1 MRIFRIIG
9 RSIANAGKSIIRNF
23 SLSMASITCT
33 IITLVL
39 VAIGFLISYN
49 VNNITK
55 DIEKEMTISVFI
67 DKSATN
73 EELTTLTDK
82 LKKIDNVKNVVF
94 KSKEESKEEIQ
105 KENDDF
111 SKLIGAF
118 GDDENPFQ
126 DSYVIEVEDIK
137 DINETA
143 TTIKNLDKV
152 EKVKYGKDSVNYM
165 IKVFDVVRKGT
176 IILVI
181 GLILVTTFLI
191 NNTIKITIFSR
202 KNEIDIMR
210 LVGTSNTVIKLPF
223 LIEGFLIGLFG
234 SIIPILITIFGYTFA
249 YNELTISSPSNFMSL
264 IKLSTPGTIIYRIS
278 LYLALIGTVVGM
290 LASVKA
296 VRKYLTI

>member
-1 MRIFRIIG
+1 MRIVRIIG

-67 DKSATN
+67 DKSVTD
-73 EELTTLTDK
+73 EELTALTDK

-94 KSKEESKEEIQ
+94 KSKEEVKEEIQ

-152 EKVKYGKDSVNYM
+152 EKVKYGEDSVNYM

-264 IKLSTPGTIIYRIS
+264 IKLSAPGTIIYRIS

>member
-73 EELTTLTDK
+73 EELTALTDK

-264 IKLSTPGTIIYRIS
+264 IKLSDPGTIIYRIS

>member
-73 EELTTLTDK
+73 EELTALTDK

-264 IKLSTPGTIIYRIS
+264 IKLSAPGTIIYKIS

>member
-67 DKSATN
+67 DKSATD
-73 EELTTLTDK
+73 EELTALTDK

-264 IKLSTPGTIIYRIS
+264 IKLSAPGTIIYRIS

>member
-67 DKSATN
+67 DKSATD
-73 EELTTLTDK
+73 EELTALTDK

-94 KSKEESKEEIQ
+94 KSKEEVKEEIQ

-152 EKVKYGKDSVNYM
+152 EKVKYGEDSVNYM

-264 IKLSTPGTIIYRIS
+264 IKLSAPGTIIYRIS

>member
-73 EELTTLTDK
+73 EELTALSDK
-82 LKKIDNVKNVVF
+82 LKKIDNVKNVIF

>member
-39 VAIGFLISYN
+39 VTIGFLISYN

-67 DKSATN
+67 SKSVTD
-73 EELTTLTDK
+73 EELTALTEK
-82 LKKIDNVKNVVF
+82 LNKIDNIKTVVF
-94 KSKEESKEEIQ
+94 KSKEEVKEEIQ

-111 SKLIGAF
+111 SKLLDAF
-118 GDDENPFQ
+118 GEDENPFQ
-126 DSYVIEVEDIK
+126 DSYVIEVDDIK

-152 EKVKYGKDSVNYM
+152 EKVKYGEDSVNYM

-234 SIIPILITIFGYTFA
+234 SIIPILVTIFGYTFA

-264 IKLSTPGTIIYRIS
+264 IKLSAPGTIIYRIS

>member
-73 EELTTLTDK
+73 KELTALSDK
-82 LKKIDNVKNVVF
+82 LKKIDNVKNVIF

-111 SKLIGAF
+111 SNLIGAF

-278 LYLALIGTVVGM
+278 LYLVLIGTVVGM

>member
-73 EELTTLTDK
+73 EELTALTDK

-264 IKLSTPGTIIYRIS
+264 IKLSAPGTIIYRIS

-290 LASVKA
+290 LASLKA

>member
-73 EELTTLTDK
+73 EELTALTDK

-264 IKLSTPGTIIYRIS
+264 IKLSAPGTIIYRIS

>member
-67 DKSATN
+67 DKSVTD
-73 EELTTLTDK
+73 EELTALTDK

-94 KSKEESKEEIQ
+94 KSKEEVKEEIQ

-264 IKLSTPGTIIYRIS
+264 IKLSAPGTIIYRIS

>member
-1 MRIFRIIG
+1 MRVFRIIG
-9 RSIANAGKSIIRNF
+9 RSIANAGKSIVRNF

-67 DKSATN
+67 DKSATD
-73 EELTTLTDK
+73 EELTALTDK
-82 LKKIDNVKNVVF
+82 LKKIDNVKNVIF
-94 KSKEESKEEIQ
+94 KSKEDVKEEIQ

-111 SKLIGAF
+111 SKLIDAF

-152 EKVKYGKDSVNYM
+152 EKVKYGEDSVNYM
-165 IKVFDVVRKGT
+165 VKVFDVVRKGT

-234 SIIPILITIFGYTFA
+234 SIIPVLITIFGYTFA

-264 IKLSTPGTIIYRIS
+264 VKLSAPGTIIYRIS
-278 LYLALIGTVVGM
+278 LYLALIGTMVGM
-290 LASVKA
+290 IASVKA

>member
-67 DKSATN
+67 DKSVTA
-73 EELTTLTDK
+73 EELTDLTDK

-94 KSKEESKEEIQ
+94 KSKEEVKEEIQ

-152 EKVKYGKDSVNYM
+152 EKVKYGEDSVNYM

-264 IKLSTPGTIIYRIS
+264 IKLSAPGTIIYRIS

>member
-1 MRIFRIIG
+1 MKVIRIIG
-9 RSIANAGKSIIRNF
+9 RSICNAGKSIVRNF

-33 IITLVL
+33 VITLVL
-39 VAIGFLISYN
+39 VAIGFLVSYN

-55 DIEKEMTISVFI
+55 DIEEEMTISVFMNKDI
-67 DKSATN
+67 TE
-73 EELTTLTDK
+73 EELNTTYENI
-82 LKKIDNVKNVVF
+82 KKIDNIKNVTF
-94 KSKEESKEEIQ
+94 KSKEEIKNEMKNES
-105 KENDDF
+105 DDF

-126 DSYVIEVEDIK
+126 DSYIIEVDDIK

-152 EKVKYGKDSVNYM
+152 EKVKYGEDSVNYM
-165 IKVFDVVRKGT
+165 IKVFAVIRKGT

-234 SIIPILITIFGYTFA
+234 SIVPILITIFGYTLA
-249 YNELTISSPSNFMSL
+249 YNELTLASSSGFMGL
-264 IKLSTPGTIIYRIS
+264 IKLSDPTSIIYRVS
-278 LYLALIGTVVGM
+278 LYLAVIGTVVGM
-290 LASVKA
+290 FASVKA

>member
-73 EELTTLTDK
+73 EELTALTDK

>member
-73 EELTTLTDK
+73 EELTALTDK

-249 YNELTISSPSNFMSL
+249 YNELTFSSPSNFMSL
-264 IKLSTPGTIIYRIS
+264 IKLSAPGTIIYRIS

>member
-73 EELTTLTDK
+73 EELTALSDK
-82 LKKIDNVKNVVF
+82 LKKIDNVKNVIF

-264 IKLSTPGTIIYRIS
+264 IKLSAPGTIIYRIS

>member
-1 MRIFRIIG
+1 
-9 RSIANAGKSIIRNF
+9 
-23 SLSMASITCT
+23 
-33 IITLVL
+33 
-39 VAIGFLISYN
+39 
-49 VNNITK
+49 
-55 DIEKEMTISVFI
+55 
-67 DKSATN
+67 
-73 EELTTLTDK
+73 
-82 LKKIDNVKNVVF
+82 
-94 KSKEESKEEIQ
+94 
-105 KENDDF
+105 
-111 SKLIGAF
+111 
-118 GDDENPFQ
+118 
-126 DSYVIEVEDIK
+126 
-137 DINETA
+137 
-143 TTIKNLDKV
+143 
-152 EKVKYGKDSVNYM
+152 M

-264 IKLSTPGTIIYRIS
+264 IKLSAPGTIIYRIS

>member
-73 EELTTLTDK
+73 EELTALTDK

-94 KSKEESKEEIQ
+94 KSKEEVKEEIK

-152 EKVKYGKDSVNYM
+152 EKVKYGEDSVNYM

-264 IKLSTPGTIIYRIS
+264 IKLSAPGTIIYRIS

>member
-49 VNNITK
+49 VNSITK

-73 EELTTLTDK
+73 EELTALTDK

-94 KSKEESKEEIQ
+94 KSKEEVKEEIK

-152 EKVKYGKDSVNYM
+152 EKVKYGEDSVNYM

-210 LVGTSNTVIKLPF
+210 LVGTSNAVIKLPF

-264 IKLSTPGTIIYRIS
+264 IKLSAPGTIIYRIS